1 MCCQQR
7 SVEVL
12 HHAEWVGGEGP
23 GEKQCRGRCKV
34 GENKEFSLFP
44 YRTVSSEL
52 ADGTQK
58 QNLEVVVGN
67 GEKPSLDAR
76 F

>member
-1 MCCQQR
+1 MARGKSVQR
-7 SVEVL
+7 KS
-12 HHAEWVGGEGP
+12 
-23 GEKQCRGRCKV
+23 KV

-67 GEKPSLDAR
+67 GEKPSPDAR